1 MCCNR
6 FGLRHNFK
14 VYYFA
19 MLIFSTLQFAM
30 STLQFAMSTLQ
41 FAMSTLQFP
50 TKSTFSRPSK
60 FSRRV
65 NLVGK
70 FSR

>member
-41 FAMSTLQFP
+41 FP

-60 FSRRV
+60 FSLRL